1 MRGDSNNDHLERR
14 NDELET
20 ENAALRELI
29 EGLRAENAEL
39 KARIVELERKAGRN
53 SNNSSLPPSRDDNE
67 AREDRANRAARRR
80 AQREARRKPGKQP
93 GDPGNHLAQ
102 VADPDR
108 VVPHVPTHCG
118 DCGASLAKATVTGT
132 EVRQVFDLPERR
144 REVTEHRAE
153 WRKCACGC
161 ETGGAFPPEAT
172 APTAWGPR
180 VRAYALYLM
189 NRQLI
194 PVERTAEA
202 MSDLLGAPVSTG
214 FLAGL
219 SKSAAAGLDEFACSL
234 ADAVADAEVVHVD
247 ETGSRVAGT
256 KWWWHVASTSLLT
269 FLGIHPKRGVEATDA
284 FGILPRFSGILVH
297 DRWAPYWRYDEAGHA
312 ICNAHI
318 LRDLEDVAAYL
329 DQEEWANAMAKLLVD
344 AKARAE
350 VATEAGLDAVPIGQ
364 YRWLWGRYNA
374 IVEAAFEANPEPE
387 GRKRNAAEKAA
398 YNLAVALENH
408 ADEILLF
415 ISDLRVSFD
424 NNQAERDLRMAKLQ
438 QKISGCFRTEAGA
451 NNFAR
456 IRSYIETGRKHG
468 LNPVDLLTDLF
479 MGKPWMIPQT
489 T

>member
-1 MRGDSNNDHLERR
+1 MNERR
-14 NDELET
+14 PNREDLEA
-20 ENAALRELI
+20 ENAALREVV
-29 EGLRAENAEL
+29 EDLRAEIEQL
-39 KARIVELERKAGRN
+39 KARIFELERRAGRN
-53 SNNSSLPPSRDDNE
+53 SNNSSLPPSRDDNK
-67 AREDRANRAARRR
+67 AREERANRAARRR

-93 GDPGNHLAQ
+93 GDPGKNLAQ
-102 VADPDR
+102 VTDPDE
-108 VVPHVPTHCG
+108 VVDHVPTHCG
-118 DCGASLAKATVTGT
+118 DCGASLAKAEVTGR
-132 EVRQVFDLPERR
+132 EVRQVFDLPARR
-144 REVTEHRAE
+144 REVTEHVAE
-153 WRKCACGC
+153 WRRCSCGC

-172 APTAWGPR
+172 APTAWGPQ
-180 VRAYALYLM
+180 VRAYGIYLM

-194 PVERTAEA
+194 PVERTAEIL
-202 MSDLLGAPVSTG
+202 SDLLGAPVSTG

-219 SKSAAAGLDEFACSL
+219 AARAAEGLEDFSTVL
-234 ADAVADAEVVHVD
+234 ADCLADEEVVHVD

-297 DRWAPYWRYDEAGHA
+297 DRWAPYWRYDQAGHA

-329 DQEEWANAMAKLLVD
+329 DQEEWAEAMSRVLVD
-344 AKARAE
+344 AKA
-350 VATEAGLDAVPIGQ
+350 VADAAAEAGLDAVPIGQ
-364 YRWLWGRYNA
+364 YRWLRGRYNA
-374 IVEAAFEANPEPE
+374 IVEEALEANPEPRR
-387 GRKRNAAEKAA
+387 RKRNAAEKAA
-398 YNLAVALENH
+398 YNLAVALRDH

-424 NNQAERDLRMAKLQ
+424 NNRAERDLRMAKLQ
-438 QKISGCFRTEAGA
+438 QKISGTFRTEAGA
-451 NNFAR
+451 RNFAR

-479 MGKPWMIPQT
+479 MGRPWMIPQT

>member
-1 MRGDSNNDHLERR
+1 MSGSRPTYEELERR
-14 NDELET
+14 VGELEA

-29 EGLRAENAEL
+29 ETLQGRLA
-39 KARIVELERKAGRN
+39 ELERRLGRN
-53 SNNSSLPPSRDDNE
+53 SNNSSLPPSRDDQA
-67 AREDRANRAARRR
+67 AREERSNRAARRR
-80 AQREARRKPGKQP
+80 AAREEKRRPGKQP

-102 VADPDR
+102 VPDPDH

-118 DCGASLAKATVTGT
+118 DCGGSLARATVTGR

-144 REVTEHRAE
+144 REVTEHIAE
-153 WRKCACGC
+153 WRRCACGC
-161 ETGGAFPPEAT
+161 ETGGAFPPEAS

-180 VRAYALYLM
+180 ARAYALYLM

-194 PVERTAEA
+194 PIERSAEA

-219 SKSAAAGLDEFACSL
+219 AAQAAEGLDEFSSAL
-234 ADAVADAEVVHVD
+234 ADAVAEAEVVNVD
-247 ETGSRVAGT
+247 ETGGRVAGK

-284 FGILPRFSGILVH
+284 FGILPRFEGVLVH
-297 DRWAPYWRYDEAGHA
+297 DRWAPYWRYDGAGHA
-312 ICNAHI
+312 VCNAHI

-329 DQEEWANAMAKLLVD
+329 DQEEWANAMAGLLGD
-344 AKARAE
+344 AKTRAD
-350 VATEAGLDAVPIGQ
+350 AAAEAGLDAVPIGE

-374 IVEAAFEANPEPE
+374 IVAQAFEANPEPR
-387 GRKRNAAEKAA
+387 GRKRNAAERAS
-398 YNLAVALENH
+398 YNLAVALEDH
-408 ADEILLF
+408 AEEILLF

-438 QKISGCFRTEAGA
+438 QKISGTFRTEAGA
-451 NNFAR
+451 RNFAR

-468 LNPVDLLTDLF
+468 LNPVDLLVDLF
-479 MGKPWMIPQT
+479 TGQPWMVPRT